1 MKTYEIFAV
10 TLSNYRIGFIIL
22 CPSHARFSYDVGGN
36 ATMFV
41 AYDVNDVD
49 EMINEHCL
57 EARKKNGSKCN
68 KMWYL
73 NTLSEITRERDPLIC
88 VSGFLLSSN

>member
-57 EARKKNGSKCN
+57 EARKKTGQNA
-68 KMWYL
+68 
-73 NTLSEITRERDPLIC
+73 TRCDI
-88 VSGFLLSSN
+88 